1 LTNSSLEKTID
12 KILDQTEHDI
22 LSNLD
27 GALSDSHQ
35 ILDDSVTKLEDE
47 YDKIVA
53 DGRKEAD
60 KLEKQ
65 IIGGSD
71 IEARNKQL
79 LALEEAVSR
88 VFTKALDEISN
99 SDRSGDYAN
108 LIKSLRRVFTKALD
122 EISNSDRSG
131 DYANLIKSLLD
142 ESTKVLGTSE
152 VIVFTNSKDRDVVQS
167 TLGSFAG
174 SELSSETIDC
184 IGGVKIQSK
193 DGAMK
198 FDNTI
203 DAKIDRLKPLI
214 RKEIASKFG
223 VKE

>member
-1 LTNSSLEKTID
+1 MSRRPLLTTNLALESTID
-12 KILDQTEHDI
+12 KILKNTENDV
-22 LSNLD
+22 LSSLKS
-27 GALSDSHQ
+27 ALNDSQ
-35 ILDDSVTKLEDE
+35 QSLDDSVTKLESE
-47 YDKIVA
+47 YDKIIS
-53 DGRKEAD
+53 DGKKEAD
-60 KLEKQ
+60 KIEKQ
-65 IIGGSD
+65 IVGGSD

-79 LALEEAVSR
+79 LALEDAVGR
-88 VFTKALDEISN
+88 VFTKALEEISN
-99 SDRSGDYAN
+99 S
-108 LIKSLRRVFTKALD
+108 
-122 EISNSDRSG
+122 ERSG

-152 VIVFTNSKDRDVVQS
+152 VIVFTNSKDSDVVQS
-167 TLGSFAG
+167 AFSNFAG
-174 SELSSETIDC
+174 SDLSSETIDC
-184 IGGVKIQSK
+184 IGGVKIQSR